1 MSVLRL
7 VKFVEAQRMG
17 NMRLPVLFFARVSRG
32 GYLSQR
38 LGNAVL
44 RLSHPIEVAC
54 NDGQDLRGGR
64 RVPCQ
69 AQPHVLTLP
78 EEGASPLLRESRAL
92 WV

>member
-1 MSVLRL
+1 
-7 VKFVEAQRMG
+7 MG
-17 NMRLPVLFFARVSRG
+17 HMRLPVLFFARVQRG
-32 GYLSQR
+32 GYLSRR

-44 RLSHPIEVAC
+44 GLSHPIEIPC

-78 EEGASPLLRESRAL
+78 EEGASPFLCESRVL
-92 WV
+92 WM